1 MERGSGVGNARARL
15 QVLSEMPH
23 FKLVSF
29 ERCPY
34 VQRSVTLLREKG
46 VPFDIEYID
55 LSNKPDWFLALS
67 PLGKVPVLVV
77 DDETVLF
84 ESAVINEYL
93 DAVTEGR
100 MLPEDPL
107 ERARGRAWI
116 ELSSTFFIDVWK
128 MQIAADA
135 ESLSEAFAG
144 ARERLTKLE
153 EALPEDGPYFY
164 GAELSLVDAATA
176 PGLQRLAWMD
186 ALDPSLDAYEG
197 LPRVKRWS
205 DALLARESVKG
216 SLREGTYERFLDWL
230 DARESWVSRARR
242 AA

>member
-1 MERGSGVGNARARL
+1 
-15 QVLSEMPH
+15 
-23 FKLVSF
+23 
-29 ERCPY
+29 
-34 VQRSVTLLREKG
+34 
-46 VPFDIEYID
+46 
-55 LSNKPDWFLALS
+55 
-67 PLGKVPVLVV
+67 
-77 DDETVLF
+77 
-84 ESAVINEYL
+84 
-93 DAVTEGR
+93 
-100 MLPEDPL
+100 
-107 ERARGRAWI
+107 
-116 ELSSTFFIDVWK
+116 